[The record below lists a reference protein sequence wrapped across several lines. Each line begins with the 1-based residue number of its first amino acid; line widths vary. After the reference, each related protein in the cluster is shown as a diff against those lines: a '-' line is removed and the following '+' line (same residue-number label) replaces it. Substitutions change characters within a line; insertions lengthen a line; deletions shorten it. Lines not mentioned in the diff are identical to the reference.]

1 MDVHR
6 ARSTAA
12 ETPFARRRERERA
25 LAEVRG
31 RRVRWIEGGV
41 PDTEETRL
49 VFEALTERGL
59 TTYEEVVR
67 YVADTLYWRDLL
79 RGGWATDIR
88 LVRPIYFREAR
99 ETLERLAGTLVT
111 IQ

>member
-6 ARSTAA
+6 ARATAA
-12 ETPFARRRERERA
+12 ATPFTRRRERERA
-25 LAEVRG
+25 SEDAPG
-31 RRVRWIEGGV
+31 RRVRWIEGKV
-41 PDTEETRL
+41 PDTEEARL
-49 VFEALTERGL
+49 VWEALTERGL
-59 TTYEEVVR
+59 TTSDEVVR

-111 IQ
+111 IR